1 MSSDIKI
8 ELQSARVI
16 ADGKEFGSV
25 GCYEYL
31 TGWIHFEIEPNSPLP
46 TKIVD
51 LENASKNEHGNV
63 EYSSQIH
70 ILRPVDPT
78 KSNRRLFLT
87 MVTVVIRELSSIS
100 TMPLHPMNQFYQ
112 KNAATV
118 FCLGE
123 AIL

>member
-16 ADGKEFGSV
+16 ADGKEFGNV

-31 TGWIHFEIEPNSPLP
+31 TGWIHFELEPNSPLP
-46 TKIVD
+46 SKIVD

-78 KSNRRLFLT
+78 KSNRRLFFDYGN
-87 MVTVVIRELSSIS
+87 RG
-100 TMPLHPMNQFYQ
+100 N
-112 KNAATV
+112 KR
-118 FCLGE
+118 
-123 AIL
+123 AIQYFNDAVASNEPVL

>member
-16 ADGKEFGSV
+16 ADGKEFGNV

-51 LENASKNEHGNV
+51 LENACKNEHDNV

-70 ILRPVDPT
+70 ILHSVDPI
-78 KSNRRLFLT
+78 KSNRRYFLT

-100 TMPLHPMNQFYQ
+100 MMPLPLMNQFHQ

>member
-16 ADGKEFGSV
+16 ADGKEFGNV

-31 TGWIHFEIEPNSPLP
+31 TGWIHFEIEPNPPLP

-51 LENASKNEHGNV
+51 LENACKNEHGNV

-78 KSNRRLFLT
+78 KSNRRLF
-87 MVTVVIRELSSIS
+87 ID
-100 TMPLHPMNQFYQ
+100 
-112 KNAATV
+112 
-118 FCLGE
+118 
-123 AIL
+123 

>member
-16 ADGKEFGSV
+16 ADGKEFGNV

-78 KSNRRLFLT
+78 KSNRRLFFDYGNRGNKRAIQYFNDAVASNEP
-87 MVTVVIRELSSIS
+87 VTFNSPSEIVVA
-100 TMPLHPMNQFYQ
+100 P
-112 KNAATV
+112 V
-118 FCLGE
+118 
-123 AIL
+123 